1 MPCRVPPASFVHAAR
16 IVREQSIATAPKRRA
31 RVKLPM
37 CARRSSAGPSA
48 DVSDAVEYLGLV
60 PQMSLPEKLFRNAAR
75 LACGVVPASCVSTS
89 ADDPLASTAI
99 GTELPPE
106 GGALVEQARLPAGR
120 AGGAR
125 PGGASR

>member
-48 DVSDAVEYLGLV
+48 DASDAVEYLGLV
-60 PQMSLPEKLFRNAAR
+60 PEMSLPEKLLRNAAR
-75 LACGVVPASCVSTS
+75 LACAVVLASCVSTS
-89 ADDPLASTAI
+89 PGELLASTAI
-99 GTELPPE
+99 VTALPRVS
-106 GGALVEQARLPAGR
+106 GALVEAARISACLAGE
-120 AGGAR
+120 A
-125 PGGASR
+125 PP